1 MRSVTTVLLLGALV
15 LVPLI
20 AVFGIPEFVPVVAS
34 SPSRVD
40 AGSNDFASGDFTRHG
55 RSAVGESSRYFP
67 DDLFAAIEQEQ
78 QTTQPPIRL
87 EHTTQ
92 PNLAEQDV
100 PLGNWQVDAARDT
113 PPVADARPFRRSPRN
128 AKADRRALTWRDA
141 VAHLNQLGIRDF
153 RLQPGRQPNSFHFS
167 CSLTPADNPRI
178 TRRFEAE
185 ASEQLEAVAKV
196 LTQVDAWL
204 EQR

>member
-34 SPSRVD
+34 SPSRAD
-40 AGSNDFASGDFTRHG
+40 AGSNNFAPGDFTRHG

-78 QTTQPPIRL
+78 QTTAPPIQL
-87 EHTTQ
+87 EHTPQ
-92 PNLAEQDV
+92 PNLAEQDA

-113 PPVADARPFRRSPRN
+113 PPAADARPFRRSSSK

-153 RLQPGRQPNSFHFS
+153 RLQPGRQPNRFHFS

-196 LTQVDAWL
+196 LAQVDTWL